1 MTEVGPSSDLSR
13 NLQSRRN
20 ECSAIVTS
28 RKRKLRELFAVAT
41 HVSTLPNDGFANPDA
56 PAATAA
62 EWQFLQASDIVQGKT
77 LNESNIPAR
86 PNLSLDKIRQSFA
99 EAIKVKKTLAASSES
114 TSKNTAKSCSGT
126 QLHEAVTVNGD
137 GPVAAVPSVD
147 SVKPLATIASP
158 SVAAPKSAQ
167 NNSTEGA
174 LGNGCKPATDT
185 DVPASQT
192 GRDGAQKISRPRK
205 DCETEQGVSHRPAQ
219 VKFIPGTKG
228 SPTTVPEGLVSKAN
242 HIKLPFEKANN
253 VDAVDARRG
262 SNGSLSIKLPSDT
275 SKAPEAMST
284 PGSTAA
290 SAATPAVLD
299 HSTDT
304 SPDNEGLRCVDAVEA
319 TVEKPSKSQVEKQ
332 ESAKVSRPT
341 SSSAQD
347 ELLQKA
353 IQSSIH
359 SPQKGITAPTT
370 HVGTNKVHDAATAAT
385 KAHRKESFTALPS
398 TQASLPPPWS
408 SPRPSKTPLK
418 NHKAESEEKQESRP
432 NSVNRA
438 SEEHST
444 PVHSPPAPSPL
455 EKSRHDQP
463 QVSERAVTRVS
474 SGALRR
480 KSVNEIVG
488 AMSRSAPC
496 SSREVTKRS
505 HDQLTPVT
513 STPQSPASRVR
524 SIAAKRKIR
533 VKGHAPKVLFGKQP
547 KRHEDKAL
555 ASGHKETVQASDDY
569 YTPLFVQNFTMAS
582 KWMQPLD
589 RMLFQANKTISSPDA
604 SLVIE
609 DHQFCKVLRR
619 VYHLQ
624 QHEKWSLRQPKRCA
638 EPVRPPS
645 HMDVLI
651 QEMKWM
657 RTDFR
662 EERKWKMSIARTL
675 ATACAEWVEAS
686 AEERLSLQVA
696 AVVPRQR
703 QASMH
708 DDMAMDVDQEGFE
721 GQRSSVLSPPGEG
734 NCAQGV
740 DIMDDLGEA
749 ISPSALFAL
758 HDDDVVFGM
767 QRTAA
772 ADKLLNELPM
782 YGAPLAMAAQQDARM
797 DYGPDAHW
805 RRPAL
810 PLSKYVEGE
819 MRLVESARLQKRT
832 RYVFRDEDSGDEE
845 DEAVEGQAGM
855 RSVLAPRASEVSLFS
870 PDSKAIR
877 DRLHAG
883 HQFRP
888 PSEFPMPLQSFFECR
903 SSSQWTLSEDDELR
917 GLVRE
922 YSYNWSL
929 ISTILGSKSFF
940 SAGAERRTPW
950 ECFER
955 WINLEGLPADMQK
968 TQYFK
973 AYNARIESAQRLIAQ
988 QNQQA
993 AQQASTAGTSIAAVR
1008 RRPTIPMRVE
1018 RRRNQKHLTMI
1029 DAMRKLAKKR
1039 ETAVQKQQHSAS
1051 QNPNKKANDNYPRG
1065 TARTPQEYSLLRWE
1079 RDQALAEKVVQ
1090 YTQRHEAQ
1098 KRALLQAQARAQ
1110 SQGGG
1115 VNVGVGSAV
1124 GRQVAQQ
1131 FAASQ
1136 MRRMSMQTPGNGV
1149 GLAPMGGAGVH
1160 VNGVAQAP
1168 MQPGLQPQHRMPV
1181 PNQPPDANLMLRAQ
1195 RISEQQRAAV
1205 QHQHQQQQQQQQQQH
1220 HQHLPQPLPPQQ
1232 QQQQQQQQQ
1241 RQATPSTPGP
1251 AAAQHS
1257 PPPLRNGVNVNALG
1271 QAAFVNNAQAL
1282 MASYTATT
1290 ATINGHAT
1298 PQTNG
1303 LHMPS
1308 PASVSSPGPRP
1319 HPQLTPVMSAQLSQI
1334 EATIRAKNPNLPPDH
1349 VRQLATSE
1357 LTRALM
1363 TQRQN
1368 AMNAAA
1374 GQPGQTPLPNG
1385 MTATTSPHQ
1394 YAALLRQQQQQQQLQ
1409 QQRHIQQQ
1417 QLVQPQQRP
1426 GQHQPQ
1432 SQPQPHAAQQQQPQQ
1447 QPQLQQHHQQQQQQQ
1462 QRPPQ
1467 QLQHQQ
1473 RPVQLQHQQL
1483 QHQQQSPVVAAS
1495 PTPNP
1500 PVASVSLPPATS
1512 TPTPTLTPTAAAAS
1526 PALSHQRASS
1536 GSATPSNM
1544 ANASN

>member
-62 EWQFLQASDIVQGKT
+62 EWQFLQASDIMQGKT

-99 EAIKVKKTLAASSES
+99 EAIQIKKAKAASSES
-114 TSKNTAKSCSGT
+114 TSKNTAKPCSGT
-126 QLHEAVTVNGD
+126 QLHEAVTVNSD
-137 GPVAAVPSVD
+137 GPVAAVPLD
-147 SVKPLATIASP
+147 NSVKPLAPVPSP

-167 NNSTEGA
+167 IKSIDGA
-174 LGNGCKPATDT
+174 LGNGCKPAMDPGTT
-185 DVPASQT
+185 EAQT
-192 GRDGAQKISRPRK
+192 GRDGAQKASRPRR
-205 DCETEQGVSHRPAQ
+205 DAETEEEASRRSAQ

-228 SPTTVPEGLVSKAN
+228 SPTTAPEGLVSKAS
-242 HIKLPFEKANN
+242 HVKPPLERTNN

-275 SKAPEAMST
+275 AKVPETMST

-290 SAATPAVLD
+290 SAATPAVHD

-304 SPDNEGLRCVDAVEA
+304 SPDHEGVRCVEAVEA
-319 TVEKPSKSQVEKQ
+319 TVERASKSEAEEKQ
-332 ESAKVSRPT
+332 ESVKVSRPT

-359 SPQKGITAPTT
+359 SPKKGLTAPTT
-370 HVGTNKVHDAATAAT
+370 HVGANKVQDGATAAT
-385 KAHRKESFTALPS
+385 KNHKKDSCT
-398 TQASLPPPWS
+398 TQAPLPPPCS
-408 SPRPSKTPLK
+408 SPRPLKTPLK
-418 NHKAESEEKQESRP
+418 SQKADSDKMTASIVEEKQQDGR
-432 NSVNRA
+432 NSSNRG
-438 SEEHST
+438 SEEHHT
-444 PVHSPPAPSPL
+444 PVQSPPAPSPV
-455 EKSRHDQP
+455 EKNRQDQP

-524 SIAAKRKIR
+524 SIAAKRKVR

-555 ASGHKETVQASDDY
+555 ASGHKESVQASDDY

-589 RMLFQANKTISSPDA
+589 RMLFQASKTISSPDA

-624 QHEKWSLRQPKRCA
+624 QHEKWCLRQPKRCA

-662 EERKWKMSIARTL
+662 EERKWKMCIARTL

-686 AEERLSLQVA
+686 AEERLLLQVA
-696 AVVPRQR
+696 AAVGPKR
-703 QASMH
+703 QASMQEE
-708 DDMAMDVDQEGFE
+708 MAMQVDAEDFE
-721 GQRSSVLSPPGEG
+721 MQTSTVLSPPGEDK
-734 NCAQGV
+734 CAQGM
-740 DIMDDLGEA
+740 DMMDDLAEA

-782 YGAPLAMAAQQDARM
+782 YGAPLNTAAQQDAKV
-797 DYGPDAHW
+797 DYDADAHW

-819 MRLVESARLQKRT
+819 MRLVESPRLQKRT
-832 RYVFRDEDSGDEE
+832 RYVFRDEDSADEE
-845 DEAVEGQAGM
+845 EESVEGQLGVSA
-855 RSVLAPRASEVSLFS
+855 VLAPRASEVSLFS
-870 PDSKAIR
+870 PDCKAIR

-903 SSSQWTLSEDDELR
+903 SSSQWTLAEDDELR

-929 ISTILGSKSFF
+929 ISTMLGSRSIF
-940 SAGAERRTPW
+940 SGGAERRTPW

-993 AQQASTAGTSIAAVR
+993 AQQANTAGTSIAAVR

-1029 DAMRKLAKKR
+1029 EAMRKLAKKR
-1039 ETAVQKQQHSAS
+1039 ETAAQKQQHSAS
-1051 QNPNKKANDNYPRG
+1051 QHPNKKANDNYPRG

-1110 SQGGG
+1110 SQGTG
-1115 VNVGVGSAV
+1115 VNVSVGSAV

-1131 FAASQ
+1131 YAANQ
-1136 MRRMSMQTPGNGV
+1136 MRRMSMQPASNGV
-1149 GLAPMGGAGVH
+1149 GLGPMGGAAGLH
-1160 VNGVAQAP
+1160 VNGVAQAQ
-1168 MQPGLQPQHRMPV
+1168 MQSALQPQHRMPV

-1205 QHQHQQQQQQQQQQH
+1205 QHQHQQQQVLAQQQQQQH
-1220 HQHLPQPLPPQQ
+1220 HQHQHLAQPLAPQQQQQPPPPPPPPPPQQ
-1232 QQQQQQQQQ
+1232 QQQSQQQP
-1241 RQATPSTPGP
+1241 RQATPGTPGP
-1251 AAAQHS
+1251 AASQHS
-1257 PPPLRNGVNVNALG
+1257 SPPLRNGVNALG
-1271 QAAFVNNAQAL
+1271 QASFVNNAQAL

-1290 ATINGHAT
+1290 ATMNGHAT

-1303 LHMPS
+1303 LHMAS
-1308 PASVSSPGPRP
+1308 PVSVSSPGPRP
-1319 HPQLTPVMSAQLSQI
+1319 HAQLTPVMSAQLSQL
-1334 EATIRAKNPNLPPDH
+1334 EASIRAKNPNMPPDH
-1349 VRQLATSE
+1349 VRQLATGE

-1374 GQPGQTPLPNG
+1374 GQPGQTSLPNG

-1394 YAALLRQQQQQQQLQ
+1394 YAALLRQQQQQQQ

-1417 QLVQPQQRP
+1417 HVQPPQQRHP
-1426 GQHQPQ
+1426 P
-1432 SQPQPHAAQQQQPQQ
+1432 QPQPHPHA
-1447 QPQLQQHHQQQQQQQ
+1447 QQQQ

-1473 RPVQLQHQQL
+1473 RAVQLQHQQL
-1483 QHQQQSPVVAAS
+1483 QQSPVVAAS
-1495 PTPNP
+1495 PTPNQ
-1500 PVASVSLPPATS
+1500 PVAPVALPPATS

-1526 PALSHQRASS
+1526 PALSHQRPSS

-1544 ANASN
+1544 ANGSN